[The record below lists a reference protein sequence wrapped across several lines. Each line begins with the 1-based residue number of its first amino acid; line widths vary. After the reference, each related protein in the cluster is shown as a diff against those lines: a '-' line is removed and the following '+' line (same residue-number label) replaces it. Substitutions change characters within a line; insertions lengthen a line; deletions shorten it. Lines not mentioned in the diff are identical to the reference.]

1 MDRLKKE
8 RANDIAALFDK
19 FNVAVPKG
27 CVTIGVNL
35 GWDGANTTTFRFYC
49 GLGDDISRRTV
60 DQRANSKTGYRIC
73 AKTVDRFRIVRK
85 NDDGLTMTGT
95 INLKEEPMTKHA
107 DFNTIFTV
115 PSSMPK
121 IKLEN
126 IPVGNGFLYKGE
138 YYMKTSERSLGDNA
152 VRLGARSDATSMNCK
167 IATQTFVEPV
177 KLKISVE

>member
-1 MDRLKKE
+1 MDRLNKE

-19 FNVAVPKG
+19 FGVIVPKN
-27 CVTIGVNL
+27 CSTIGVNL

-49 GLGDDISRRTV
+49 GLGDDISRRTIE
-60 DQRANSKTGYRIC
+60 QRANSKTGYRIC
-73 AKTVDRFRIVRK
+73 AKNVDRFRIVRK

-107 DFNTIFTV
+107 DFNTVFTV
-115 PSSMPK
+115 PSSMPM

-126 IPVGNGFLYKGE
+126 IPVGNGFKHGSE
-138 YYMKTSERSLGDNA
+138 YYMKIDDTSLGNNV
-152 VRLGARSDATSMNCK
+152 VRLSPRDGSNAMDDK
-167 IATQTFVEPV
+167 IDVATFVEPV